1 MKPHALIP
9 VAATLVLACSRS
21 SQTPAANI
29 SREQFKQLEWLA
41 GTWRGSGG
49 TYPAFFE
56 EYRFVNDTT
65 IQMRAFAD
73 STLSKTTD
81 SSVIQWHDGTIQSGH
96 DRPQYVVIEFTPS
109 SIQFRQ
115 SGATAGGHTFAR
127 VSADEWKATLHPA
140 KAGGQETVYVMR
152 RIGPA

>member
-1 MKPHALIP
+1 MKPHALAP
-9 VAATLVLACSRS
+9 VAAMLVVACSQS

-49 TYPAFFE
+49 GYQAFFE

-65 IQMRAFAD
+65 IRMRAFAD

-81 SSVIQWHDGTIQSGH
+81 SSVIQWVNSTIRSGH
-96 DRPQYVVIEFTPS
+96 DRPQYVVIEFTPTS
-109 SIQFRQ
+109 VQFREP
-115 SGATAGGHTFAR
+115 GASAGGHTFRR
-127 VSADEWKATLHPA
+127 VSADEWTATLHAGRP
-140 KAGGQETVYVMR
+140 GGQETVYVMR